1 MSKPQGQ
8 DITGMILV
16 SYVFNSPMLIPWG
29 VVKDIPDQDLSET
42 ILLWGEARRQGYR
55 FTENELVAETS
66 NPRQK
71 MAIRRIL
78 RKKEGSGYDSRNRI
92 IGIECYWWQD
102 ASLPLMP
109 GIHGAHKV
117 PPSKIPIH
125 QSL

>member
-8 DITGMILV
+8 AITGMILV
-16 SYVFNSPMLIPWG
+16 SYVFNSPMLIPWS

-71 MAIRRIL
+71 MTIRRIL
-78 RKKEGSGYDSRNRI
+78 
-92 IGIECYWWQD
+92 
-102 ASLPLMP
+102 
-109 GIHGAHKV
+109 
-117 PPSKIPIH
+117 
-125 QSL
+125 